1 MPATGYI
8 IEHDK
13 SGRASCKGACKQKI
27 EKGALRFGS
36 CSTAAWDGEQT
47 HFRKLTCMT
56 KKVAQNALDF
66 YGGDITQLRNWATLS
81 ADEQAEVKEVFDS
94 FIASAEP
101 PKKKAA
107 KKKKEDDD
115 EEDSAPP
122 KKVKKAAP
130 KKKAAPAVAMPG
142 DDD

>member
-1 MPATGYI
+1 MRKPCWRCCGVLLLRPPLLLLATC
-8 IEHDK
+8 
-13 SGRASCKGACKQKI
+13 R
-27 EKGALRFGS
+27 
-36 CSTAAWDGEQT
+36 
-47 HFRKLTCMT
+47 
-56 KKVAQNALDF
+56 
-66 YGGDITQLRNWATLS
+66 S
-81 ADEQAEVKEVFDS
+81 ADLAPSPSPQVKEVFDS
-94 FIASAEP
+94 LIASAEP